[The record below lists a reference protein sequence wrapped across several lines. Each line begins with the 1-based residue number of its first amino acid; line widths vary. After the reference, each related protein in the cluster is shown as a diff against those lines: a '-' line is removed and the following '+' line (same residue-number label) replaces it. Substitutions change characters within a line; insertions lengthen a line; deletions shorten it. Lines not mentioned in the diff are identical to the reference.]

1 MIIIPSQFITLAVFI
16 YLFIICFMAYGQHL
30 KARGLPWAISIGT
43 VYGLVFAL
51 RGSAQPIF
59 TKMVVK
65 EGKFLN
71 KVSIASIAFIV

>member
-1 MIIIPSQFITLAVFI
+1 MGNI
-16 YLFIICFMAYGQHL
+16 L
-30 KARGLPWAISIGT
+30 KQGVCLGISIGT